1 MANGIMDINSKQ
13 TQPTINQPGPNV
25 TPNATMATSGVSP
38 IIGGLDTKVAPTKF
52 PVGADFFERM
62 QDIKDMS
69 DNQIL
74 VGMQQG
80 AITPMEGLIEMQ
92 TRKEARSRYQ
102 QQRIAEQ
109 AGKKSVVEQVT
120 DEFVASGN
128 TNQGQQGIMDTTALA
143 QASSPVKAY
152 ENGGIVKYNNRGIVG
167 GQFKNPQEELE
178 YLTNQFNMLQN
189 MKSDSPTTGNMMD
202 ALATRIQEL
211 SNQMQT
217 GEVVAPKSD
226 DLMSTGIPKEYLYY
240 DTKARDYAQSRG
252 ADETT
257 RNTFAGMLAAETGK
271 DIDVITGDRV
281 GSVGE
286 IGAFQLRPEY
296 FGEGKSPGFGAS
308 GDLSMDAM
316 KNFDQ
321 NAAQAFDYYTGIREN
336 LKESFPDLNIDFN
349 RAAVAAYNAGP
360 NKIKALLEDKKENYE
375 QFLPEGTQNHL
386 KKVFGEVPPAATQ
399 KLTKEELQNKIK
411 QSGGDPNRVGQGVDQ
426 ATLDALL
433 ISKDQKNEDFV
444 KQQKFERLSDS
455 QKQDDVNPELESEGL
470 QDNIY
475 LRDRSEGSGYVDQTD
490 LSDTSRTT
498 GIKVVNPEELAKKE
512 EYTTKDAK
520 NIQDN
525 VDATNNTDLLAAA
538 ENKVNTEGGDG
549 KTKDPYKETLAAAK
563 DIAKEVYGG
572 EGVQLAVDSLKKT
585 IDSVFKSQEEFNKFE
600 NTDRLLRA
608 AGIMYTARD
617 VPSGIIDSLGVLS
630 DSRRRVLENDQK
642 VNENILKLNSTMA
655 SIITGD
661 EKIKGKMVGD
671 LFTSITSAKSEA
683 AKSKL
688 EERKLNQELV
698 IKETELIAELA
709 KDPTIQQQFDTVTEG
724 FDDFIKQNGV
734 TFEGKKFQYNPNDPR
749 HKAAIGELK
758 NRMKSNFIKSV
769 LNQDPEG
776 FTASMREL
784 FATGDQ
790 PQSSSWLE
798 NFINGAKSLF
808 SSAYSYAEEQYKKM
822 PKVLPEDDKLEELI
836 RSSRR

>member
-1 MANGIMDINSKQ
+1 MDINSKQ
-13 TQPTINQPGPNV
+13 TQPTMNQPGPNV
-25 TPNATMATSGVSP
+25 TPNATMATAGITP
-38 IIGGLDTKVAPTKF
+38 IIGGLNAKVAPTKF

-120 DEFVASGN
+120 EEFVASGN
-128 TNQGQQGIMDTTALA
+128 MDQGRQGIMDTTALA
-143 QASSPVKAY
+143 QASSPVKTLKD
-152 ENGGIVKYNNRGIVG
+152 GGIVKYNNRGLVG
-167 GQFKNPQEELE
+167 RQFKNPQDELE
-178 YLTNQFNMLQN
+178 YLTNQFNMLRN
-189 MKSDSPTTGNMMD
+189 MQSDSPTTGNMMD
-202 ALATRIQEL
+202 ALAARIQDL
-211 SNQMQT
+211 TNQMQT

-226 DLMSTGIPKEYLYY
+226 DLMSTGIPKDYLYY
-240 DTKARDYAQSRG
+240 DTKARDYAQSQG

-296 FGEGKSPGFGAS
+296 FGEGKSPGFSAS
-308 GDLSMDAM
+308 GNLSIDDM
-316 KNFDQ
+316 KDFDK

-336 LKESFPDLNIDFN
+336 LKESFPNLDIDFN

-360 NKIKALLEDKKENYE
+360 NKIKALLKDKGVNYE

-386 KKVFGEVPPAATQ
+386 KKVFGEVPQSATQ
-399 KLTKEELQNKIK
+399 KLTKEELENKIK
-411 QSGGDPNRVGQGVDQ
+411 LSGGDPNRVGQGVDQ
-426 ATLDALL
+426 PTYDALL
-433 ISKDQKNEDFV
+433 QSKDQKNEDFV
-444 KQQKFERLSDS
+444 EQQKFERKSDS
-455 QKQDDVNPELESEGL
+455 QKQDDVNPELESKDLEQNIL
-470 QDNIY
+470 PEDKVTNYLDNQ
-475 LRDRSEGSGYVDQTD
+475 LSGFKKDDDKSEP
-490 LSDTSRTT
+490 

-525 VDATNNTDLLAAA
+525 LDATNNTDLLAAA
-538 ENKVNTEGGDG
+538 QNKVNTEGGDG

-600 NTDRLLRA
+600 RTDRLLRA

-617 VPSGIIDSLGVLS
+617 LPSGIIDSLGVLS

-698 IKETELIAELA
+698 IKETELIADLA
-709 KDPTIQQQFDTVTEG
+709 KDENIQGQFEAATEG

-734 TFEGKKFQYNPNDPR
+734 TIDGKKFQYNPDDPR
-749 HKAAIGELK
+749 HKAALGEIK
-758 NRMKSNFIKSV
+758 NRMKNNFIRSI

-776 FTASMREL
+776 FTASMRAL

-798 NFINGAKSLF
+798 NFINSAKGLF
-808 SSAYSYAEEQYKKM
+808 SNIYSYAEKKYEKM
-822 PKVLPEDDKLEELI
+822 SKAVPQDDELEELI